1 MEIRIYAFILNTQIS
16 SFSNLGIQIIE
27 QQNILSYCLSLNFGE
42 QRNFYIGGTATGVP
56 DVSCKYSYGNCRKL
70 NNTFAQ
76 ISIYPRNSDGI
87 IYTNTYNGTEWDG
100 WRKGVSDADLFDLR
114 NIKLYSYTDYDGLD
128 DPINRPLFFARY
140 GKLGVINFFITY
152 TKEYTLILPEGT
164 GFPFVQTLIAPSFNA
179 GAAPTSTLNIYVQSN
194 FMKFT
199 NGKVGDKYFVNFVF
213 LLK

>member
-1 MEIRIYAFILNTQIS
+1 MR
-16 SFSNLGIQIIE
+16 FSNLGIQIIE

-76 ISIYPRNSDGI
+76 ISIYPRNSGGI

-164 GFPFVQTLIAPSFNA
+164 SFPFVQTLIAPSFNA
-179 GAAPTSTLNIYVQSN
+179 GVASTSTLNVYVQSN